1 MNAFAWTIGVGAFL
15 LFQVQPLLARFILP
29 SFGGGA
35 AAWTACLLFFQT
47 FLLAGYAYA
56 DASSRW
62 LSLRGQVALHL
73 AIVGLSIPFL
83 PIAPGTAW
91 QTTATGDPTWQIFL
105 LLTATIGLPYLALAA
120 TAPLV
125 QGWFSRVHPAQPPYR
140 LYALSN
146 AGALAALVSYP
157 FVFEPLLP
165 RHAIA
170 AVWAGGFAFYAT
182 LVAACAVTLWRGQSS
197 SPASSPASSSVSTSA
212 IATATSTA
220 GNATGRRSTGVED
233 GPPPT
238 IGTTALWLALSACG
252 SALLMSL
259 TNKLCQDLAAVP
271 FLWVLPLALYLM
283 TFILCFE
290 RPAWYRRD
298 IFTLLLAAVAAL
310 LCWQSARGD
319 RPLHEL
325 IAIYCSGLFV
335 ACMVCHGELYRLRPA
350 ADRQTTFYLMIAAGG
365 AIGGLFVAVAAP
377 LLFTTYVELACS
389 LCLLGGLLAVIHHR
403 DRTTLSVAGRRW
415 PVWPAIGGGTAA
427 LAAGFL
433 LPMWWE
439 SDGILAR
446 SRTFYGT
453 LRVED
458 VCPDDPALH
467 GHRLMHGVTNHGA
480 QFVDP
485 RKARIPLTYFG
496 ESSGVGLA
504 ITHLPADLPTEAGR
518 RIGVVGL
525 GAGTLAAYGRPGD
538 TMRFYEIDSAV
549 EPIARRWF
557 TYLQDSTAQ
566 VEVAIGDGRLLLDNE
581 ADQHFDLLVL
591 DAFSSDAI
599 PIHLLTLEA
608 FATYLRHLQPHGVIA
623 VHISNR
629 HLDLCRVMTG
639 TVEHFLNQG
648 TQLYLGYVPHP
659 VGNEPLPPGINE
671 SVWILLT
678 RDRGFLEQPAISS
691 RCLRPPEQSLQPVI
705 WTDELASLWSVLRD

>member
-1 MNAFAWTIGVGAFL
+1 MNAFAWTIGAGAFL
-15 LFQVQPLLARFILP
+15 LFQVQPLLAHLILP

-35 AAWTACLLFFQT
+35 AVWTACLLFFQT

-56 DASSRW
+56 HASSRW
-62 LSLRGQVALHL
+62 LGPRGQVALHL
-73 AIVGLSIPFL
+73 ALVGLSILFP
-83 PIAPGTAW
+83 PVAPGTTW
-91 QTTATGDPTWQIFL
+91 QPTATGDPTWQIFL

-125 QGWFSRVHPAQPPYR
+125 QGWFSRVHPAQHAYR

-157 FVFEPLLP
+157 FLFEPLLP
-165 RHAIA
+165 RHTIA
-170 AVWAGGFAFYAT
+170 AVWSGGFAFYAT
-182 LVAACAVTLWRGQSS
+182 LVAACAATIWRWQSS
-197 SPASSPASSSVSTSA
+197 SSTSSSAIAPASSA
-212 IATATSTA
+212 A
-220 GNATGRRSTGVED
+220 GNPTGQRSNGVED
-233 GPPPT
+233 GPTPAL
-238 IGTTALWLALSACG
+238 GTTALWLALSACS

-271 FLWVLPLALYLM
+271 FLWVLPLALYLL

-290 RPAWYRRD
+290 RPEWYRRD
-298 IFTLLLAAVAAL
+298 IFTLVLAAVVAL
-310 LCWQSARGD
+310 LCWQSAHGD

-325 IAIYCSGLFV
+325 IGLYCSGLFV
-335 ACMVCHGELYRLRPA
+335 ACMVCHGELYRLRPP

-365 AIGGLFVAVAAP
+365 VIGGLFVAVAAP
-377 LLFTTYVELACS
+377 LLFTTYAELAYS
-389 LCLLGGLLAVIHHR
+389 LSLLGGLLALIHHR

-415 PVWPAIGGGTAA
+415 PVWLAIGASTAA
-427 LAAGFL
+427 LAAGFF
-433 LPMWWE
+433 LPAWWE
-439 SDGILAR
+439 GDGILAR

-458 VCPDDPALH
+458 VCPDDPVLH

-480 QFVDP
+480 QFIDP
-485 RKARIPLTYFG
+485 VKARIPLTYYG
-496 ESSGVGLA
+496 ESSGVGMA
-504 ITHLPADLPTEAGR
+504 ISYLPAEDGR

-549 EPIARRWF
+549 EPLTRRWF
-557 TYLQDSTAQ
+557 TYLQDSAAQ
-566 VEVAIGDGRLLLDNE
+566 IEVAIGDGRLLLDHE
-581 ADQHFDLLVL
+581 DDQHFDLLVL

-608 FATYLRHLQPHGVIA
+608 FATYLRHLQPRGVIA

-629 HLDLCRVMTG
+629 HVDLCRVMTG
-639 TVEHFLNQG
+639 TVEHFLDQG
-648 TQLYLGYVPHP
+648 MQLYMGYVPHP
-659 VGNEPLPPGINE
+659 VGDEPLPPGMSE
-671 SVWILLT
+671 SVWILIT

-691 RCLRPPEQSLQPVI
+691 RCLRPPERSLQPVT
-705 WTDELASLWSVLRD
+705 WTDDHASLWSVLRDWGKP

>member
-35 AAWTACLLFFQT
+35 AVWTACLLFFQT

-56 DASSRW
+56 HASSRW
-62 LSLRGQVALHL
+62 LSPRGQVAVHL
-73 AIVGLSIPFL
+73 ALVGLSIPFL
-83 PIAPGTAW
+83 PVAPGTAW
-91 QTTATGDPTWQIFL
+91 QPTATADPTWQIFL
-105 LLTATIGLPYLALAA
+105 LLTTTIGLPYLALAA

-125 QGWFSRVHPAQPPYR
+125 QGWFSHVHPAQHLYR

-157 FVFEPLLP
+157 FLFEPLLP
-165 RHAIA
+165 RHTIA
-170 AVWAGGFAFYAT
+170 AVWSGGFALYAV
-182 LVAACAVTLWRGQSS
+182 LVAACAATLWRWQSS
-197 SPASSPASSSVSTSA
+197 SSA
-212 IATATSTA
+212 A
-220 GNATGRRSTGVED
+220 GSATGQRSTGVED

-238 IGTTALWLALSACG
+238 IGTMALWLALSACS

-271 FLWVLPLALYLM
+271 FLWVLPLALYLL

-298 IFTLLLAAVAAL
+298 IFTLALAVVAAL

-335 ACMVCHGELYRLRPA
+335 ACMVCHGELYRLRPT

-377 LLFTTYVELACS
+377 LLFTTYAELAYS
-389 LCLLGGLLAVIHHR
+389 LCLLGVLLAVIHHR
-403 DRTTLSVAGRRW
+403 DRTTLPVAGRRW
-415 PVWPAIGGGTAA
+415 PVWPTIGCGTAA
-427 LAAGFL
+427 LAVGFL
-433 LPMWWE
+433 LPAWGD

-446 SRTFYGT
+446 SRSFYGT

-458 VCPDDPALH
+458 VCPNDPALH

-480 QFVDP
+480 QFVDLL
-485 RKARIPLTYFG
+485 KARIPLTYFG

-504 ITHLPADLPTEAGR
+504 ISHLPVETGR

-525 GAGTLAAYGRPGD
+525 GAGTLAAYGRPSD

-557 TYLQDSTAQ
+557 TYLQDSAAQ
-566 VEVAIGDGRLLLDNE
+566 IEVAIGDGRLLLDHEDN
-581 ADQHFDLLVL
+581 QHFDLLVL

-599 PIHLLTLEA
+599 PVHLLTVEA

-629 HLDLCRVMTG
+629 HLDLCRVMAG
-639 TVEHFLNQG
+639 TVEHFLQQG
-648 TQLYLGYVPHP
+648 TQLYMGYVPHP
-659 VGNEPLPPGINE
+659 VGGEPLPTGENE

-678 RDRGFLEQPAISS
+678 QDRGFLEQPAISS
-691 RCLRPPEQSLQPVI
+691 RCLQPPDRSLQPVI
-705 WTDELASLWSVLRD
+705 WTDDHASLWSVLRD

>member
-15 LFQVQPLLARFILP
+15 IFQVQPLLARFILP

-35 AAWTACLLFFQT
+35 AVWTACLLFFQT
-47 FLLAGYAYA
+47 FLLVGYAYA
-56 DASSRW
+56 HASSRW
-62 LSLRGQVALHL
+62 LGPRGQVALHL
-73 AIVGLSIPFL
+73 ALVGLSIPFL

-91 QTTATGDPTWQIFL
+91 QPTATGEPTWQIFL

-125 QGWFSRVHPAQPPYR
+125 QNWFGRVHPTQAPYR

-157 FVFEPLLP
+157 FVFEPLLS
-165 RHAIA
+165 RHTIA
-170 AVWAGGFAFYAT
+170 TIWAGGFALYAT
-182 LVAACAVTLWRGQSS
+182 LVAACAASLWRWQSS
-197 SPASSPASSSVSTSA
+197 SSA
-212 IATATSTA
+212 IADVTSAA
-220 GNATGRRSTGVED
+220 GNASGQRSTGNEESQS
-233 GPPPT
+233 PT
-238 IGTTALWLALSACG
+238 TGTMALWLALSACS

-271 FLWVLPLALYLM
+271 FLWVLPLALYLL

-290 RPAWYRRD
+290 RQAWYRRG
-298 IFTLLLAAVAAL
+298 IFTLLLPTVAAL

-325 IAIYCSGLFV
+325 IGIYCSGLFV

-350 ADRQTTFYLMIAAGG
+350 ADRQTTFFLMIAAGG
-365 AIGGLFVAVAAP
+365 VIGGLFVAVAAP
-377 LLFTTYVELACS
+377 LLFTTYAELAYS
-389 LCLLGGLLAVIHHR
+389 LCLLGGLLAVIHHH
-403 DRTTLSVAGRRW
+403 DRTTLSVAGRPR
-415 PVWPAIGGGTAA
+415 PVWPAIGVGTAA
-427 LAAGFL
+427 LAAGFF
-433 LPMWWE
+433 LPAWWE

-458 VCPDDPALH
+458 VCRDDPALH

-485 RKARIPLTYFG
+485 LKARIPLTYYG
-496 ESSGVGLA
+496 ESSGVGMA
-504 ITHLPADLPTEAGR
+504 ITHLPAEAGR

-525 GAGTLAAYGRPGD
+525 GAGTLATYGRQGD

-557 TYLQDSTAQ
+557 SYLQDSAATI
-566 VEVAIGDGRLLLDNE
+566 EVAIGDGRLLLDHEDN
-581 ADQHFDLLVL
+581 QHFDLLVL

-623 VHISNR
+623 IHISNR
-629 HLDLCRVMTG
+629 HLDLCRVTAG
-639 TVEHFLNQG
+639 TVEHFLKQG

-659 VGNEPLPPGINE
+659 VGNEQLPPGINE

-691 RCLRPPEQSLQPVI
+691 RCLRPPERSLQPVI
-705 WTDELASLWSVLRD
+705 WTDDHASLWSVLRD